1 MAGFSDAFFMQKAL
15 EQANLAYEK
24 DEVPVGAILVK
35 NNEVLSAAHNLSI
48 TKNDPSAHAE
58 ILCLKEAG
66 KVLNNY
72 RLIGTTMYVTL
83 EPCMMCAGAIIHA
96 RISRLVYATSD
107 EKTGFINSRNNL
119 DQNEWLNH
127 KLDISSG
134 ILDRECSKLIKSFFK
149 DKRSKY

>member
-1 MAGFSDAFFMQKAL
+1 MEGFSDAFFMQKAL

-35 NNEVLSAAHNLSI
+35 NNKVLSAAHNLSI
-48 TKNDPSAHAE
+48 TENDPSAHAE

-66 KVLNNY
+66 KALKNY
-72 RLIGTTMYVTL
+72 RLIGTTLYVTL

-107 EKTGFINSRNNL
+107 EKTGFINSRYNIAE
-119 DQNEWLNH
+119 NEWLNH
-127 KLDISSG
+127 KIDITSG
-134 ILDRECSKLIKSFFK
+134 ILDEDCSKLIKSFFK
-149 DKRSKY
+149 DKRSKC

>member
-35 NNEVLSAAHNLSI
+35 NNEVLSAAQFINHKTIL
-48 TKNDPSAHAE
+48 SAHAE

-72 RLIGTTMYVTL
+72 RLLGTTLYVTL

-107 EKTGFINSRNNL
+107 ENRI
-119 DQNEWLNH
+119 H
-127 KLDISSG
+127 K
-134 ILDRECSKLIKSFFK
+134 FK
-149 DKRSKY
+149 K

>member
-24 DEVPVGAILVK
+24 DEVPVGALLVK

-72 RLIGTTMYVTL
+72 RLLGTTLYVTL
-83 EPCMMCAGAIIHA
+83 EPCIMCAGATFWT
-96 RISRLVYATSD
+96 RIGRIVFGAYD
-107 EKTGFINSRNNL
+107 EKRGFSSISKNILHPKTIITGSVMEN
-119 DQNEWLNH
+119 
-127 KLDISSG
+127 
-134 ILDRECSKLIKSFFK
+134 ECSFLLRSFFQK
-149 DKRSKY
+149 KR

>member
-72 RLIGTTMYVTL
+72 RLIGTTLYVTL

-107 EKTGFINSRNNL
+107 KKTGFINSRNDL
-119 DQNEWLNH
+119 AESEWLNH
-127 KLDISSG
+127 KLDVSSG
-134 ILDRECSKLIKSFFK
+134 ILDRECSELIKSFFR
-149 DKRSKY
+149 DKRSKC

>member
-72 RLIGTTMYVTL
+72 RLLGTTLYVTL
-83 EPCMMCAGAIIHA
+83 EPCMMCAGASQYVGSGTFPEFA
-96 RISRLVYATSD
+96 RWSTFRLGSD
-107 EKTGFINSRNNL
+107 
-119 DQNEWLNH
+119 
-127 KLDISSG
+127 SG
-134 ILDRECSKLIKSFFK
+134 
-149 DKRSKY
+149 

>member
-1 MAGFSDAFFMQKAL
+1 MVGFSDAFFMQKAL

-66 KVLNNY
+66 TVSYTHL
-72 RLIGTTMYVTL
+72 TL
-83 EPCMMCAGAIIHA
+83 PTIY
-96 RISRLVYATSD
+96 SV
-107 EKTGFINSRNNL
+107 
-119 DQNEWLNH
+119 
-127 KLDISSG
+127 
-134 ILDRECSKLIKSFFK
+134 
-149 DKRSKY
+149 

>member
-1 MAGFSDAFFMQKAL
+1 MPGFSDAFFMQKAL

-35 NNEVLSAAHNLSI
+35 NNKVLSAAHNLLI
-48 TKNDPSAHAE
+48 TENDPSAHAE

-66 KVLNNY
+66 KVLKNY
-72 RLIGTTMYVTL
+72 RLIGATLYVTL

-119 DQNEWLNH
+119 AGNEWLNH
-127 KLDISSG
+127 KLDITSG
-134 ILDRECSKLIKSFFK
+134 ILDKDCSKLIKSFFK
-149 DKRSKY
+149 DKRSKC

>member
-15 EQANLAYEK
+15 DQANFAYEK

-35 NNEVLSAAHNLSI
+35 NNDVLSAAHNLSI
-48 TKNDPSAHAE
+48 KKNDPSAHAE

-66 KVLNNY
+66 KVLNNH
-72 RLIGTTMYVTL
+72 RLIGTTLYVTL

-107 EKTGFINSRNNL
+107 ENTGFINSKNNL
-119 DQNEWLNH
+119 ASNEWLNH

-134 ILDRECSKLIKSFFK
+134 ILDRECSELIKSFFK
-149 DKRSKY
+149 DKRSKC

>member
-1 MAGFSDAFFMQKAL
+1 MPGFSDAFFMQKAL

-35 NNEVLSAAHNLSI
+35 NNKVLSAAHNLSI
-48 TKNDPSAHAE
+48 TENDPSAHAE

-66 KVLNNY
+66 KALKNY
-72 RLIGTTMYVTL
+72 RLIGTTLYVTL

-107 EKTGFINSRNNL
+107 EKTGFINSRYNIAE
-119 DQNEWLNH
+119 NEWLNH
-127 KLDISSG
+127 KIDITSG
-134 ILDRECSKLIKSFFK
+134 ILDEDCSKLIKSFFK
-149 DKRSKY
+149 DKRSKC

>member
-1 MAGFSDAFFMQKAL
+1 MAGISDAFFMQKAL

-35 NNEVLSAAHNLSI
+35 NNKVLSAAHNLSI
-48 TKNDPSAHAE
+48 TENDPSAHAE

-66 KVLNNY
+66 KALKNY
-72 RLIGTTMYVTL
+72 RLIGTTLYVTL

-119 DQNEWLNH
+119 AGNEWLNH
-127 KLDISSG
+127 KFDITSG
-134 ILDRECSKLIKSFFK
+134 ILDKDCSKLIKSFFK
-149 DKRSKY
+149 DKRSKC

>member
-35 NNEVLSAAHNLSI
+35 NNEVLSVAHNLSI

-72 RLIGTTMYVTL
+72 RLLGTTLSVSYTHLTL
-83 EPCMMCAGAIIHA
+83 P
-96 RISRLVYATSD
+96 T
-107 EKTGFINSRNNL
+107 
-119 DQNEWLNH
+119 
-127 KLDISSG
+127 
-134 ILDRECSKLIKSFFK
+134 ILRV
-149 DKRSKY
+149 

>member
-24 DEVPVGAILVK
+24 DEVPVGALLVK
-35 NNEVLSAAHNLSI
+35 NNEVLSSAHNLSI
-48 TKNDPSAHAE
+48 TKNDPTAHAE

-72 RLIGTTMYVTL
+72 RLIGTTLYVTL

-107 EKTGFINSRNNL
+107 E
-119 DQNEWLNH
+119 NH

-149 DKRSKY
+149 EKRSKY

>member
-1 MAGFSDAFFMQKAL
+1 MADFSDAFFMQKAL
-15 EQANLAYEK
+15 DQANFAYEK

-35 NNEVLSAAHNLSI
+35 NNDVLSAAHNLSI
-48 TKNDPSAHAE
+48 KKNDPSAHAE

-66 KVLNNY
+66 KVLNNH
-72 RLIGTTMYVTL
+72 RLIGTTLYVTL

-107 EKTGFINSRNNL
+107 ENTGFINSKNNL
-119 DQNEWLNH
+119 ASNEWLNH

-134 ILDRECSKLIKSFFK
+134 ILDRECSELIKSFFK
-149 DKRSKY
+149 DKRSKC

>member
-1 MAGFSDAFFMQKAL
+1 MPGFSDAFFMQKAL

-35 NNEVLSAAHNLSI
+35 NNKVLSAAHNLLI
-48 TKNDPSAHAE
+48 TENDPSAHAE

-66 KVLNNY
+66 KVLKNY
-72 RLIGTTMYVTL
+72 RLIGTTLYVTL

-96 RISRLVYATSD
+96 RIGRLVYATSD

-119 DQNEWLNH
+119 AGNEWLNH
-127 KLDISSG
+127 KLDITSG
-134 ILDRECSKLIKSFFK
+134 ILDKDCSKLIKSFFK
-149 DKRSKY
+149 DKRSKC

>member
-1 MAGFSDAFFMQKAL
+1 MAGFSDEFFMQKAL

-24 DEVPVGAILVK
+24 DEVPVGAIL
-35 NNEVLSAAHNLSI
+35 
-48 TKNDPSAHAE
+48 E

-72 RLIGTTMYVTL
+72 RLLGTTLYVTL

-119 DQNEWLNH
+119 DENGWLNH
-127 KLDISSG
+127 KLNISSG
-134 ILDRECSKLIKSFFK
+134 ILDRECSKLIKNFFK

>member
-35 NNEVLSAAHNLSI
+35 NNEVLSVAHNLSI

-83 EPCMMCAGAIIHA
+83 EPCAHKGKTSPCIDLIDPSIINF
-96 RISRLVYATSD
+96 SP
-107 EKTGFINSRNNL
+107 
-119 DQNEWLNH
+119 
-127 KLDISSG
+127 
-134 ILDRECSKLIKSFFK
+134 
-149 DKRSKY
+149 

>member
-1 MAGFSDAFFMQKAL
+1 
-15 EQANLAYEK
+15 
-24 DEVPVGAILVK
+24 
-35 NNEVLSAAHNLSI
+35 
-48 TKNDPSAHAE
+48 
-58 ILCLKEAG
+58 LKEAG

-72 RLIGTTMYVTL
+72 RLIGTTLYVTL

-119 DQNEWLNH
+119 AKNEWLNH

-149 DKRSKY
+149 GKRSKY